1 MVTSYYLCS
10 IKLITHQI
18 KNKPKMKTLKITA
31 SIVKRFINFLA
42 NGTELKE
49 GSLYTVLPSNV

>member
-1 MVTSYYLCS
+1 
-10 IKLITHQI
+10 
-18 KNKPKMKTLKITA
+18 MKTLK
-31 SIVKRFINFLA
+31 SFFMFLI

>member
-1 MVTSYYLCS
+1 
-10 IKLITHQI
+10 
-18 KNKPKMKTLKITA
+18 MKTLK
-31 SIVKRFINFLA
+31 SIFINFLA